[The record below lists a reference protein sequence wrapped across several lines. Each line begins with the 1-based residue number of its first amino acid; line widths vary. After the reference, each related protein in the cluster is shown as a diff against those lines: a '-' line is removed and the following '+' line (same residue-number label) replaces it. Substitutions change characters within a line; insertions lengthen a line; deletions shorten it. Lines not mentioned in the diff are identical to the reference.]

1 MTTRDRAADY
11 VMGTL
16 SAEER
21 AEVERAAAADPAL
34 AREIDTLSAQ
44 LSPLLLDAPE
54 VEPPAGL
61 FDRIKARIAETETAD
76 SAKPQG
82 ALAGS
87 RTVRADE
94 GKWEPMCAGIER
106 KVLSFDRERNRVTL
120 LIRAQAG
127 AEFPAHD
134 HDEDEESYVLSG
146 DLMFDDLVLN
156 AGDYHLARAGQRH
169 PVARTRHGCMLLVTA
184 AA

>member
-16 SAEER
+16 SADER
-21 AEVERAAAADPAL
+21 AEVERAAAEDPAL

-61 FDRIKARIAETETAD
+61 FDRIKAKIAEA
-76 SAKPQG
+76 AKPHD

-87 RTVRADE
+87 RTVRAE
-94 GKWEPMCAGIER
+94 QGKWEPMCAGIER
-106 KVLSFDRERNRVTL
+106 KVLSFDRERKRVTL

-146 DLMFDDLVLN
+146 DLIFDDLVLG

-169 PVARTRHGCMLLVTA
+169 PVARTKGGCMLLVTA

>member
-1 MTTRDRAADY
+1 MNERDRAADY

-21 AEVERAAAADPAL
+21 AEVERAAARDPAL

-61 FDRIKARIAETETAD
+61 FDRIKARIAETAE
-76 SAKPQG
+76 SARPQG
-82 ALAGS
+82 APAGG

-94 GKWEPMCAGIER
+94 GRWEPMCAGIER
-106 KVLSFDRERNRVTL
+106 KVLAFDRERNRVTL

-146 DLMFDDLVLN
+146 DLIFDDLVLN

-169 PVARTRHGCMLLVTA
+169 PVARTAHGCMLLVTA